1 MSKEENKNSP
11 KILLLD
17 NFDSFTHILADYF
30 LQLGAN
36 LSIIRNDVPL
46 EDLIGENFEAII
58 LSPGPGKPAEAGVM
72 MSLIDFF
79 HTKIPILGICLGHQ
93 AIGEYFGAKLDR
105 ANRPMHGKLSVIDLL
120 PDAIFAGIS
129 NPLEVVRYHSLI
141 LKHIPLRLSAIAN
154 TMDGEIMAVK
164 HSELPIY
171 GIQFHPEAALTQQG
185 LQLLSNW
192 LNIYRLVC

>member
-1 MSKEENKNSP
+1 MSSEENKISP

-58 LSPGPGKPAEAGVM
+58 LSPGPGKPADAGVM
-72 MSLIDFF
+72 MPLIDFF
-79 HTKIPILGICLGHQ
+79 HNKIPILGICLGHQ

-105 ANRPMHGKLSVIDLL
+105 ATRPMHGKLSVIDIH
-120 PDAIFAGIS
+120 PDTIFDGIS

-141 LKHIPLRLSAIAN
+141 LKNIPLRLSAIAS
-154 TMDGEIMAVK
+154 TAEGEIMAIR

>member
-1 MSKEENKNSP
+1 MSSEENKISP

-58 LSPGPGKPAEAGVM
+58 LSPGPGKPADAGVM
-72 MSLIDFF
+72 MPLIDFF
-79 HTKIPILGICLGHQ
+79 HNKIPILGICLGHQ

-105 ANRPMHGKLSVIDLL
+105 ATRPMHGKLSVIDIH
-120 PDAIFAGIS
+120 PDTIFDGIS

-141 LKHIPLRLSAIAN
+141 LKNIPLRLSAIAN
-154 TMDGEIMAVK
+154 TAEGEIMAIR

>member
-1 MSKEENKNSP
+1 MSSEENIISP

-58 LSPGPGKPAEAGVM
+58 LSPGSGKPADAGVM
-72 MSLIDFF
+72 MPLIDFF
-79 HTKIPILGICLGHQ
+79 HNKIPILGICLGHQ

-105 ANRPMHGKLSVIDLL
+105 ATRPMHGKLSVIDIH
-120 PDAIFAGIS
+120 PDTIFDGIS

-141 LKHIPLRLSAIAN
+141 LKNIPLRLSAIAS
-154 TMDGEIMAVK
+154 TAEGEIMAIR

>member
-1 MSKEENKNSP
+1 MSSEENKISP

-58 LSPGPGKPAEAGVM
+58 LSPGPGKPADAGVM
-72 MSLIDFF
+72 MPLIDFF
-79 HTKIPILGICLGHQ
+79 HNKIPILGICLGHQ

-105 ANRPMHGKLSVIDLL
+105 ATRPMHGKLSVIDIH
-120 PDAIFAGIS
+120 PDTIFDGIY

-141 LKHIPLRLSAIAN
+141 LKNIPLRLSAIAS
-154 TMDGEIMAVK
+154 TAEGEIMAIR